1 MSITE
6 LSIKR
11 PLLITIVF
19 LALILFGVISYFNLN
34 YELLPNFDAGVISV
48 NTTYPGASAEDIKN
62 DITKPIEDAVS
73 TIEGIDII
81 TSKSMENASS
91 IIIRLKPGVDDVI
104 AQQDVER
111 SINRIKSTLPAN
123 ANDPVVSR
131 FSTEQYPVLNLS
143 VSAKTSDATLY
154 QLLQDNI
161 LPELSNVD
169 GVGQVS
175 LIGGDPREI
184 QVHLNNDALNAYHL
198 SAGQVYQILS
208 ANAASLPG
216 GSIKTSRR
224 QLSITVDADLTKAQT
239 IRNMVL
245 RSNPD
250 GSRVLLK
257 DVASVTDGQAEITTL
272 NRMNGK
278 EGIGLQIYKT
288 NDANSIN
295 VSRGVKEKL
304 EEIKKEYASYGFDY
318 QIASDQSIYTLASA
332 HAVVDDLMMAVLIVG
347 LVMLVFLHSV
357 RSSMFVL
364 VAIPSAMIPTFIL
377 MELFGFSLNLMTL
390 TALSLVVGI
399 LVDDSI
405 VILENIFRHLEMGKN
420 RRQAALDGRSEIG
433 FTAVAITMVD
443 LVVFLPM
450 ALTGGLIGNIVRE
463 FALVVVFST
472 LMSLFVS
479 FTLTPMLASR
489 FGKLTHPDMPGFW
502 GKINSGFERILTHV
516 KDFYAGILKWTLRH
530 KRYLVM
536 LVVLLIT
543 GSVSLV
549 PAGFIGASFIGNSD
563 RGELSL
569 KLETSPD
576 MPLYQTN
583 LMVKRAEAI
592 IMQHPEVIN
601 EYTLVGTQTG
611 VMGNVS
617 SSNLAE
623 IDVSLVD
630 KTKRNISTDEFGVML
645 RNELDKIPGL
655 QVTVIPVNITGSS
668 NSPIQIVVKGANIDS
683 VSIAAN
689 LIKGVMQRT
698 PGTDY
703 IRFST
708 KTPSRQIRI
717 IPDRQQMASM
727 GFTVQDIATAVNLAF
742 SGNDK
747 TQLKESNDDY
757 GINLQLSPSDRQDAN
772 DVEHL
777 MLVNKSGASVMLS
790 QVARVE
796 EVVSP
801 TVLERTDRL
810 PSITIT
816 SSAVGRPS
824 GTIVQDIQN
833 NLKSVSLPSDV
844 SIVYQGDVKNQKD
857 AFRSLGFALI
867 IAIILVYMIM
877 AALYESLVYPFVVIF
892 SVPVATIGAFLA
904 LAMTMN
910 QLTILTITGMI
921 MLLGLVT
928 KNGILIVD
936 FANHLKEKGIP
947 VVDALIEA
955 GKERFRPIIMTTFA
969 MILGMMPLAFSR
981 SPGSEIKSG
990 MAWVLIGG
998 LTSSFLF
1005 TLLLVPSV
1013 YLIVEEIKLRFMRKR
1028 ENQNNKTA

>member
-6 LSIKR
+6 LSVKR
-11 PLLITIVF
+11 PLLITIAF

-34 YELLPNFDAGVISV
+34 YELLPNFDAGVISI

-62 DITKPIEDAVS
+62 NITKPIEDAVS
-73 TIEGIDII
+73 TIEGIDMV

-91 IIIRLKPGVDDVI
+91 IIIRLKSGVNDVT

-111 SINRIKSTLPAN
+111 NINQIKSTLPTN
-123 ANDPVVSR
+123 ANDPVVNR
-131 FSTEQYPVLNLS
+131 FSTDQFPVLNLS
-143 VSAKTSDATLY
+143 VSAKTSEATLY
-154 QLLQDNI
+154 QLLHDNI
-161 LPELSNVD
+161 LPELTNVQ
-169 GVGQVS
+169 GVGQIS

-184 QVHLNNDALNAYHL
+184 SVNLNNTALNAYHIPA
-198 SAGQVYQILS
+198 SQVYQMLL
-208 ANAASLPG
+208 ANTTAFPG
-216 GSIKTSRR
+216 GAIKTNHQ
-224 QLSITVDADLTKAQT
+224 QLSITVDADMAKVNT

-245 RSNPD
+245 REDAD

-257 DVASVTDGQAEITTL
+257 DVADITDGQEEIATI

-278 EGIGLQIYKT
+278 EDIGLQVFKT
-288 NDANSIN
+288 NDANAVN
-295 VSRGVKEKL
+295 VSKGVKQKL
-304 EEIKKEYASYGFDY
+304 ADIKKEYASYGFDY
-318 QIASDQSIYTLASA
+318 QIASDQSVYTLASA

-347 LVMLVFLHSV
+347 FVMLMFLHSA

-420 RRQAALDGRSEIG
+420 KVQAALDGRSEIG

-450 ALTGGLIGNIVRE
+450 ALTGGLIGNIVRQ

-489 FGKLTHPDMPGFW
+489 FGKLIKPNMHTLW
-502 GKINSGFERILTHV
+502 GRINNGFERILNEV
-516 KDFYAGILKWTLRH
+516 KQFYAGILLWTLHH
-530 KRYLVM
+530 KRYLII
-536 LVVLLIT
+536 LVVVLIIA
-543 GSVSLV
+543 SISLI
-549 PAGFIGASFIGNSD
+549 PTGFIGASFLGTSD
-563 RGELSL
+563 RGELCL
-569 KLETSPD
+569 KLETSAD

-583 LMVKRAEAI
+583 LLVKQAEAI
-592 IMQHPEVIN
+592 LLKHPEVVN
-601 EYTLVGTQTG
+601 EYALVGTQTG

-617 SSNLAE
+617 NTNLAE

-630 KTKRNISTDEFGVML
+630 KTKRHISTDNFGVMV
-645 RNELDKIPGL
+645 RNEIEKIPGI
-655 QVTVIPVNITGSS
+655 QVTVIPTSITGST
-668 NSPIQIVVKGANIDS
+668 NSPIQIVVKGADIDS
-683 VSIAAN
+683 VTKAAN
-689 LIKGVMQRT
+689 TIKEVMMRT

-703 IRFST
+703 IQFST
-708 KTPSRQIRI
+708 KTDTRQIRI
-717 IPDRQQMASM
+717 TPDRQEMTSM
-727 GFTVQDIATAVNLAF
+727 GFTVQDIATAVNLSF

-747 TQLKESNDDY
+747 IDLKEKNDDY
-757 GINLQLSPSDRQDAN
+757 GINIELTPLNKQSVA
-772 DVEHL
+772 DVQHL
-777 MLVNKSGASVMLS
+777 MLVSKSGESVMLS
-790 QVARVE
+790 QVASVQ
-796 EVVSP
+796 EVILPS
-801 TVLERTDRL
+801 VLERTDRL

-824 GTIVQDIQN
+824 GTIVADIQN
-833 NLKSVSLPSDV
+833 NLKSVTLPSNV
-844 SIVYQGDVKNQKD
+844 SVDYRGDAKNQKD
-857 AFRSLGFALI
+857 AFSSLGFALL

-877 AALYESLVYPFVVIF
+877 VALYESLVYPFVVIF

-904 LAMTMN
+904 LALTMN
-910 QLTILTITGMI
+910 QLTIVTIIGMI

-936 FANHLKEKGIP
+936 FANHLKTKGTP
-947 VVDALIEA
+947 VIEALLEA

-969 MILGMMPLAFSR
+969 MILGMLPLALSN
-981 SPGSEIKSG
+981 SSGSEIKNG

-1013 YLIVEEIKLRFMRKR
+1013 YLIVEEIKQHFLQKKEKR
-1028 ENQNNKTA
+1028 SN